1 MAALFCCKNC
11 HELKPVNYRLKDNQ
25 EYCSAAACQRARKA
39 AWQKNKMATDLN
51 YRGRQKECLRRWR
64 KARPLDQY
72 QKQYRLQHPEYVAKN
87 RQLQR
92 IRYKKRLKSQDDQ
105 KIVKMDALKS
115 PSEKPNTYLMNP
127 YKVDASGK
135 IVKMD
140 ALIVQLT
147 DLQANNDHY
156 LPLFP

>member
-1 MAALFCCKNC
+1 MAALFLCKNC
-11 HELKPVNYRLKDNQ
+11 HELKPANHRLKGNQ
-25 EYCSAAACQRARKA
+25 EYCSASACQRARKA
-39 AWQKNKMATDLN
+39 AWQKNKMATDLT

-92 IRYKKRLKSQDDQ
+92 IRNKKRLNSQNDQ
-105 KIVKMDALKS
+105 KIVKMDALKK
-115 PSEKPNTYLMNP
+115 PSKKSNTYLMNP

-140 ALIVQLT
+140 TLIVQLT
-147 DLQANNDHY
+147 DLQAHNDQL